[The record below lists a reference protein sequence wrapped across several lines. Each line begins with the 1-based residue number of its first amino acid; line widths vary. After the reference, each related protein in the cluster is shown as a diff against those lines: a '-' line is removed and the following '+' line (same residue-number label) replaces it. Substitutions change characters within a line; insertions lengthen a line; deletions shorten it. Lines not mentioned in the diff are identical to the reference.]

1 MTKTQI
7 EKRFLKYFYYF
18 LQNFRHLRC
27 TRALTTFG
35 ASFKTQIDFT
45 MSIAMSSPK
54 TKLKFQNLVFF
65 SSRCIN
71 TYNSNP
77 QKEIKSNQKIKFSR
91 IFFTKKTQ
99 KIKNVSNC

>member
-77 QKEIKSNQKIKFSR
+77 QKEIKSIQKLNFQDFFS
-91 IFFTKKTQ
+91 Q
-99 KIKNVSNC
+99 KNLNK